1 MFKSIASLN
10 FIAICLHVHVD
21 VGQAILAATT
31 GASYRPDLAKLAVA
45 RYHALARGINNAKR
59 GISKQ

>member
-1 MFKSIASLN
+1 LIV
-10 FIAICLHVHVD
+10 FILFFILFYLAD
-21 VGQAILAATT
+21 PAQAILAATT
-31 GASYRPDLAKLAVA
+31 GAHYRPDLANLAVA